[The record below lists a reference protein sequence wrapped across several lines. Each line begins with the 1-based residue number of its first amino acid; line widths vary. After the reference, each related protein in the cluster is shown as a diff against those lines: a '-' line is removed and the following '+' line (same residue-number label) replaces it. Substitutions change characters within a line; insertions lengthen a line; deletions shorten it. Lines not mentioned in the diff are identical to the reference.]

1 MATRLIS
8 ILALALLLGA
18 CESTPPDAKPDPT
31 PVAQATATPAASPS
45 PEATVAAPVAW
56 KVGDK
61 VKVTINGAAVDA
73 TIVSIDEK
81 AGKATVKVQGETK
94 DRIVNLTE
102 LAKE

>member
-1 MATRLIS
+1 MATKLIS

-18 CESTPPDAKPDPT
+18 CESTPPEVHTSATPT
-31 PVAQATATPAASPS
+31 AQPTATQAASPS
-45 PEATVAAPVAW
+45 PEATATAPVAW
-56 KVGDK
+56 KAGDK

-94 DRIVNLTE
+94 ERTVNLSE
-102 LAKE
+102 LAKQ

>member
-1 MATRLIS
+1 MATKLIS

-18 CESTPPDAKPDPT
+18 CESEPPEAHPSSTPT
-31 PVAQATATPAASPS
+31 AQPMATQAASPS
-45 PEATVAAPVAW
+45 PEASAIVPVAW
-56 KVGDK
+56 KAGDK

-94 DRIVNLTE
+94 ERTVNLSE
-102 LAKE
+102 LAKR